1 MRQKSILLP
10 FLALVGGLAG
20 LALRLW
26 QRNLAYDPTTQLM
39 DPGSPIS
46 VALLVFLAA
55 LAAVVLV
62 ISVTEGKASGDR
74 FPFHCS
80 GKWYLGLMIAG
91 ACLFF
96 FAAAVGVPELRDK
109 IQLWRSSML
118 FSATP
123 APMPIAQGVTLAL
136 CLAGGMGAL
145 ITGRNNGRLTEASV
159 TRNWSTLPAY
169 AALPWL
175 ISVYQEHSVSADL
188 TAVYL
193 PILASA
199 ALLLALYFQSACY
212 FDRTNL
218 PAVRFFST
226 MGPALGLASLG
237 DGLTLFQILFTLA
250 LTVTALAGLAAL
262 SWGTAPT
269 RLKA

>member
-10 FLALVGGLAG
+10 FLAFTGGLAG

-26 QRNLAYDPTTQLM
+26 QRNLAFDPTAQLM

-46 VALLVFLAA
+46 AAMLVFLAV
-55 LAAVVLV
+55 LAAVVLAV
-62 ISVTEGKASGDR
+62 SVTAGKAPGNR

-96 FAAAVGVPELRDK
+96 FAAAVGVPELRGK
-109 IQLWRSSML
+109 IQLWQSTML
-118 FSATP
+118 YSATT

-145 ITGRNNGRLTEASV
+145 ITGRNNCRLTEPGA

-175 ISVYQEHSVSADL
+175 IAVYQEHSVSADL

-193 PILASA
+193 PILAAS

-212 FDRTNL
+212 FDRPNL
-218 PAVRFFST
+218 TAVRFFST

-237 DGLTLFQILFTLA
+237 DGLTLFQTLFTLA
-250 LTVTALAGLAAL
+250 LTVTALAGLAAV
-262 SWGTAPT
+262 SWGTAPA
-269 RLKA
+269 RLNA